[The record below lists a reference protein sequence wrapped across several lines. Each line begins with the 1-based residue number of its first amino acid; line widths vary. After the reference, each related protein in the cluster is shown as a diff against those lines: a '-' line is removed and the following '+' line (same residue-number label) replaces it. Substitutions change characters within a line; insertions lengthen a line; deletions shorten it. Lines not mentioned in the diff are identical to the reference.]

1 MIRPDIKLDAIYLH
15 RDPVDMRRQMNGLSA
30 IVEGIMKQ
38 DPFSGALF
46 VFINKARDKLKIL
59 YWEKNGF
66 VLYYKRP
73 EAEKFSWPLKD
84 NQETITITGKDL
96 SWLLDGYNIFDL
108 KPHQELKYSL
118 AS

>member
-1 MIRPDIKLDAIYLH
+1 MIRPDITLDAIYLH

-30 IVEGIMKQ
+30 IVEGIMQ
-38 DPFSGALF
+38 LDPFSGALF

-59 YWEKNGF
+59 YWERNGF
-66 VLYYKRP
+66 VLYYKRL
-73 EAEKFSWPLKD
+73 EAEKFSWPLKE
-84 NQETITITGKDL
+84 NQETIKITGKDL

>member
-1 MIRPDIKLDAIYLH
+1 MIRPHIKLDAIYLH

-38 DPFSGALF
+38 DPFSDALF

-66 VLYYKRP
+66 VLYYKRL

-84 NQETITITGKDL
+84 NKETIKITGKDL

-118 AS
+118 AC

>member
-1 MIRPDIKLDAIYLH
+1 MIRPNIKIDAIYLH
-15 RDPVDMRRQMNGLSA
+15 RNPVDMRRQMNGLSA
-30 IVEGIMKQ
+30 IVEGIMQQ

-46 VFINKARDKLKIL
+46 VFINKARNKLKIL

-66 VLYYKRP
+66 VLYYKRL

-84 NQETITITGKDL
+84 NQETIQITGKDL

-118 AS
+118 AC